1 MFTFAKIDTD
11 FQELFA
17 QIYGETTRH
26 EYINFDAETLT
37 SEPAFDPT
45 HLDWWQE
52 CREKSIAEVLQSENT
67 VLSNNSDNKIADDE
81 QDVRKMTASETLD
94 SLYTVSVLLKLMEI
108 SKWT

>member
-17 QIYGETTRH
+17 QIYDETTRD

-37 SEPAFDPT
+37 LEPAFDPT

-67 VLSNNSDNKIADDE
+67 ASVNNSDDKIADDK

-108 SKWT
+108 SKST